1 MELRQQLEKWQ
12 GQAADANEGAAA
24 DMDVAK
30 RLLKHGIE
38 ALDEIDLMRE
48 VLKKAN
54 EQSEH
59 YEREWHLR
67 GNEIERLRGAIHK
80 TLDENGHLADGDNCT
95 LIHLVR
101 MMEGQPLRAVPL
113 ECRVRHQ
120 PEE

>member
-12 GQAADANEGAAA
+12 RQAADADEGSAV

-38 ALDEIDLMRE
+38 ALDEIGRMRE

-59 YEREWHLR
+59 YEREWYLR
-67 GNEIERLRGAIHK
+67 VDEIERLRGTIQK

-101 MMEGQPLRAVPL
+101 VMETPNN
-113 ECRVRHQ
+113 
-120 PEE
+120 